1 MTPLMI
7 AVEQNTSPE
16 IVRFLLDS
24 GARVSDRAE
33 YGITPLML
41 SAGRNLNPYVLLILL
56 ERGAGLEDRS
66 AEGLTPLMYAAAF
79 NPNAPEIVDV
89 LIECGA
95 KVAAVDK
102 DGRTALDYA
111 QKNSRLYDTETYW
124 RLNNLSYE

>member
-1 MTPLMI
+1 
-7 AVEQNTSPE
+7 
-16 IVRFLLDS
+16 
-24 GARVSDRAE
+24 
-33 YGITPLML
+33 
-41 SAGRNLNPYVLLILL
+41 
-56 ERGAGLEDRS
+56 
-66 AEGLTPLMYAAAF
+66 MYATAF

-111 QKNSRLYDTETYW
+111 KKNPRLYDTETYW